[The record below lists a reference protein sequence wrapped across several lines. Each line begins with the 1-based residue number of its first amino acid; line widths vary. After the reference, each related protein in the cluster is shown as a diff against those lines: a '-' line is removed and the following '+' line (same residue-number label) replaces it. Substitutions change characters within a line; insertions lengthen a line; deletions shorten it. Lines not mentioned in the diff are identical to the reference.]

1 MKFPATA
8 IGLAAVAICATGCET
23 ETPYLDSQLGKST
36 ARMIEAQTLDSAA
49 AANPPALAPAGADGQ
64 RIKSAVDVYHGEVN
78 KEGAPVSRQVGF
90 EAGK

>member
-8 IGLAAVAICATGCET
+8 LGFAAVVICAGCES

-36 ARMIEAQTLDSAA
+36 ARMIEAQTLDTAA

-78 KEGAPVSRQVGF
+78 KEGAPVSRSVGF

>member
-8 IGLAAVAICATGCET
+8 IGFAAVAICAGCES
-23 ETPYLDSQLGKST
+23 ETPYLDSQAGKSV
-36 ARMIEAQTLDSAA
+36 ARMVQAQTLDPAT
-49 AANPPALAPAGADGQ
+49 AANPPALAPEGADGQ
-64 RIKSAVDVYHGEVN
+64 RIKNAVDVYHGEVN

>member
-8 IGLAAVAICATGCET
+8 IGLAAVAICAGCET

-64 RIKSAVDVYHGEVN
+64 RIKNAVDVYHGEVN
-78 KEGAPVSRQVGF
+78 KEGKSVSRQVGF